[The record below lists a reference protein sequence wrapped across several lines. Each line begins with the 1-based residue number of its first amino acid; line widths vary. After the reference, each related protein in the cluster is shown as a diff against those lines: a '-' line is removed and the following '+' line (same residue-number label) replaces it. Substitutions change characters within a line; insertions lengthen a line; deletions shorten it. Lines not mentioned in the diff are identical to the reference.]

1 MNKNIDIDMLIADS
15 NYINNAVSALLK
27 MSYESLRGGSTKI
40 EDINKIIA
48 IIASIQCLS
57 DRHAEEMSKLEEV
70 AQ

>member
-1 MNKNIDIDMLIADS
+1 MNKNIDIDMLITDS
-15 NYINNAVSALLK
+15 NYINSAVSALLK
-27 MSYESLRGGSTKI
+27 MSYESLQGGSTKT